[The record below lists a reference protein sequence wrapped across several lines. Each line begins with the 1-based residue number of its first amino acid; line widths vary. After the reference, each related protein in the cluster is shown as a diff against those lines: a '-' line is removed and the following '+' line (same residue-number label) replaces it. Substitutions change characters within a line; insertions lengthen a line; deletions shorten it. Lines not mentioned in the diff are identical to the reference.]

1 MPTRTYLEQTSLDEL
16 RPAAPPGE
24 DVAVL
29 QVEDCAPSLWRRLY
43 GEVGAAYHW
52 VDRLGWTDA
61 EIQAYLSDP
70 AVSLWVL
77 SVKGEVAGY
86 FELRRHPEDE
96 VRLKPDTIETG
107 ESPDGVRLKPDTT
120 EIESPVASGFS
131 RTFSF
136 EIAYFGLLPPYV
148 GQGLGK
154 YLLSEAAARAWTLQP
169 SRVWLHTSTLDHPAA
184 LPNYLARGFSIF
196 RVEHY

>member
-86 FELRRHPEDE
+86 FELREHPDDE
-96 VRLKPDTIETG
+96 VRLKPDTT
-107 ESPDGVRLKPDTT
+107 DTAQ
-120 EIESPVASGFS
+120 SPVASGFS
-131 RTFSF
+131 RTFSV
-136 EIAYFGLLPPYV
+136 EIAYFGLLPAHV
-148 GQGLGK
+148 GRGLGK

-196 RVEHY
+196 RVEQY

>member
-24 DVAVL
+24 DVTVL

-43 GEVGAAYHW
+43 SEVGEAYHW

-61 EIQAYLSDP
+61 DIQAYLSDP

-77 SVKGEVAGY
+77 TASGEVAGY
-86 FELRRHPEDE
+86 FELRKHPEDE
-96 VRLKPDTIETG
+96 VR
-107 ESPDGVRLKPDTT
+107 
-120 EIESPVASGFS
+120 
-131 RTFSF
+131 TFSV
-136 EIAYFGLLPPYV
+136 EIAYFGLLPAYV
-148 GQGLGK
+148 GRGLGK

-196 RVEHY
+196 RVEQY